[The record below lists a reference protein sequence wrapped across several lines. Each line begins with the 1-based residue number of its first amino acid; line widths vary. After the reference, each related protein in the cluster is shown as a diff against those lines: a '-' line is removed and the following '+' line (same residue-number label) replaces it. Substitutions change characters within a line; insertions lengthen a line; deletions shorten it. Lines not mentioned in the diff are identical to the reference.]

1 MMSGGKRLSALLA
14 GAVLA
19 LAVGA
24 LAVVADTAIAATG
37 VAPPPWIWTLPP
49 GVPAPLVPAD
59 NPMTVEKVELGRRLF
74 YDTALSITG
83 AVSCATCHRQ
93 DLAFTDGLPQ
103 AQGATGQTHPR
114 GSMSLVNVA
123 YASVLTWGNPLMTGL
138 EAQLLVPMFGDH
150 PVEMGMAGHEDA
162 ILARLRRDK
171 AYARQFA
178 AAFPNSGPGPDPVTL
193 HHLAQAIA
201 AFERSIVSFR
211 SPYDRYRYGH
221 DASAISDAA
230 KRGEALFFGERL
242 ECHHCHGGLTF
253 ADDER
258 NVATPLAEVQ
268 FHNTGLYNIGGTGAY
283 PADNTGVHEITDKAE
298 DMGAF
303 KAPTLRNI
311 ALTAPYMHDG
321 SIRTLSEVL
330 DHYAAAGRTL
340 KDGPNAGIGADNP
353 YKDPLVQ
360 GFTLTEAEK
369 ADIIAFLESLT
380 DEALLTDPR
389 FADPA
394 TEGRKP
400 SVP

>member
-1 MMSGGKRLSALLA
+1 MSALTAPGAHA
-14 GAVLA
+14 G
-19 LAVGA
+19 
-24 LAVVADTAIAATG
+24 TG
-37 VAPPPWIWTLPP
+37 VAPPPWTWDLPP

-59 NPMTVEKVELGRRLF
+59 NPMTSDKVELGRRLF
-74 YDTALSITG
+74 HDTALSITG
-83 AVSCATCHRQ
+83 TVSCATCHRQ

-103 AQGATGQTHPR
+103 AVGATGQSHPR

-123 YASVLTWGNPLMTGL
+123 YASVLTWGNPLMTNL

-150 PVEMGMAGHEDA
+150 PVEMGMAGHEGA
-162 ILARLRRDK
+162 ILARLRTDK
-171 AYARQFA
+171 TYTLLFA
-178 AAFPNSGPGPDPVTL
+178 AAFPGPDPVTL

-258 NVATPLAEVQ
+258 TATTALAEVQ
-268 FHNTGLYNIGGTGAY
+268 FHNTGLYNLGGSGAY
-283 PADNTGVHEITDKAE
+283 PVGNTGVHEITDKAE

-321 SIRTLSEVL
+321 SIHTLSEVL
-330 DHYAAAGRTL
+330 DHYAAGGRTL
-340 KDGPNAGIGADNP
+340 KDGPHAGVGADNP
-353 YKDPLVQ
+353 HKDPLIQ
-360 GFTLTEAEK
+360 GFTLTEPEK

-380 DEALLTDPR
+380 DQALLTDPR
-389 FADPA
+389 FKDPFS
-394 TEGRKP
+394 K
-400 SVP
+400 